1 MRSCRTLFAVT
12 FSAMMMV
19 VAVGCGDDMTDDGT
33 EQGNKTVSDLDI
45 TPDTASMKKGE
56 TLQYK
61 LKATYSDGTED
72 ADVSRAPDV
81 EWVTSDAKVATVSAS
96 GLVTAVEEGTVTIT
110 AKLGDAD
117 ESESLVVMP
126 P

>member
-1 MRSCRTLFAVT
+1 
-12 FSAMMMV
+12 MMV
-19 VAVGCGDDMTDDGT
+19 VAVGCGDDTTPDGT

-61 LKATYSDGTED
+61 LKATYSDGTSD
-72 ADVSRAPDV
+72 ADVASDSDV
-81 EWVTSDAKVATVSAS
+81 AWSTSDAETATVSAS
-96 GLVTAVEEGTVTIT
+96 GLVTAVKEGTAKIT
-110 AKLGDAD
+110 AKFGGKE
-117 ESESLVVMP
+117 ESESIVVTP